1 MKMDQDLVLRAK
13 VTGKFNLVFSL
24 KTFTTSSNFWSA
36 FCLFSFNHS
45 FLMKA
50 STLLKTRMHTASHLT
65 YDTQV
70 TDTGS
75 EEARSLVVKQ
85 RSYNSAF

>member
-1 MKMDQDLVLRAK
+1 MKMDRDLVLGAK
-13 VTGKFNLVFSL
+13 VTGKFNAFSL
-24 KTFTTSSNFWSA
+24 KTFTTSSNFWYA
-36 FCLFSFNHS
+36 LCLFSFNRS
-45 FLMKA
+45 SLMKA

-75 EEARSLVVKQ
+75 EDA
-85 RSYNSAF
+85 